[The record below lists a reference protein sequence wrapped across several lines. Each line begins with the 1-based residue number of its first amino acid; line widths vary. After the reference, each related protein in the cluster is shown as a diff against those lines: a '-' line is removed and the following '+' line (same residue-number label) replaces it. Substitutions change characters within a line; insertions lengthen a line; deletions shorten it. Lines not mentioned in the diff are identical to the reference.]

1 MLYFFMYILKN
12 IGKPFVFLLLF
23 RKLEMQD
30 WIKVLSFSIFGT
42 NGSYFVKKWC
52 TLCEIG

>member
-1 MLYFFMYILKN
+1 MYILQN
-12 IGKPFVFLLLF
+12 IGKPFVILLLF